1 MREIDVQTY
10 VVNAVK
16 EGGGAAKKL
25 ANRFLVGVVDLL
37 IKLPGQPAMLMEVKL
52 EQRAQM
58 TRRTQHPL
66 VPAVTVPQFHM
77 LAEYHHAGMLCGVMS
92 FVEEARKGK
101 RGLWLRISMLPEY
114 RTGLGFHE
122 EQYYFVGGNF
132 TGDVLDQLITAARSA
147 KEIL

>member
-1 MREIDVQTY
+1 MREVDVQTY

-58 TRRTQHPL
+58 TRRTQYPL
-66 VPAVTVPQFHM
+66 MPAVTVPQFHM
-77 LAEYHHAGMLCGVMS
+77 LAEYHRAGMLCGVMS

-101 RGLWLRISMLPEY
+101 RGLWLYVSMLPEY
-114 RTGLGFHE
+114 RAGLGFHE
-122 EQYYFVGGNF
+122 QHYTFVGGDFHN
-132 TGDVLDQLITAARSA
+132 GVLDALTDAAHFAS
-147 KEIL
+147 KP